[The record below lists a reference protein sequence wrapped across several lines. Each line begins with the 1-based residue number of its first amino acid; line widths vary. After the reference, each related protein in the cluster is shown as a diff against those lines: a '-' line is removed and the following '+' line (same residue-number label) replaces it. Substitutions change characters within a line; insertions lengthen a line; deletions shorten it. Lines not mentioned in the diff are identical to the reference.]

1 MTELDWT
8 LTQMTFLLTNQNA
21 APVISCQQ
29 VWLQVVNEKQE
40 KECQKDIIQ
49 NITIKPFISQEFMML
64 AFKLVRDFF
73 IKLFRDW
80 GCHSLISE
88 FEIQHFYFKG
98 NSGWEPPPLFFFQ
111 DRIQSLSGWKV
122 KSETTHVSSY
132 LAIQFEVGYQP
143 VYVQLF
149 IRRYIFDSIFWQTP
163 SRIKNRTIN
172 ILLLGMY
179 YRIPFWTPL

>member
-1 MTELDWT
+1 MIYAKISYELILQKKFTESIIITYMTELDWT

-98 NSGWEPPPLFFFQ
+98 NSGWEPPHFFFFKIEYKVYL
-111 DRIQSLSGWKV
+111 DERLSLKQH
-122 KSETTHVSSY
+122 TCLPT
-132 LAIQFEVGYQP
+132 
-143 VYVQLF
+143 
-149 IRRYIFDSIFWQTP
+149 
-163 SRIKNRTIN
+163 
-172 ILLLGMY
+172 
-179 YRIPFWTPL
+179 